1 MVTRNG
7 GAVRFSVTMYG
18 MKERKLTIRVS
29 EEVLE
34 GAKRYAQ
41 DHGTTLSRLV
51 TAYLHKLGADSD
63 PLRSAPI
70 TRSLAGALPVTA
82 SRAEY
87 RIHLND
93 KYDDAGE

>member
-1 MVTRNG
+1 MVTRNDS
-7 GAVRFSVTMYG
+7 AVRLVGMMYG

-51 TAYLHKLGADSD
+51 TAYLQKLGAESD

-82 SRAEY
+82 SRAEW
-87 RIHLND
+87 RVHLD
-93 KYDDAGE
+93 EKYDGAGE